1 MAQATLYEAMYSFHE
16 RYKDALAKNSR
27 RLVQRLD
34 QDWQT
39 INNNWDLYLQAKAE
53 GNEIGANT
61 AIQEIVVILGGD
73 IDVSVLPDIAGAE
86 TEVDGVVSVIP
97 GLQKITFTLDL
108 GTTNYRLTLNI
119 YDGSGVPI
127 GYTLGAKESDGF
139 NINPSF
145 NATLEYNAKVIV

>member
-1 MAQATLYEAMYSFHE
+1 MAQATLYEAMYSFHL
-16 RYKDALAKNSR
+16 RYRDALEKNAR

-53 GNEIGANT
+53 GNETGANE
-61 AIQEIVVILGGD
+61 AIQEIVDILGGD
-73 IDVSVLPDIAGAE
+73 IDISVLPNIGGIE

-108 GTTNYRLTLNI
+108 GTTTYRLTYNLV
-119 YDGSGVPI
+119 DDSGVPI
-127 GYTLGAKESDGF
+127 GYVLGAKEADGF

-145 NATLEYNAKVIV
+145 SGTLEYNAKVIV